1 MHASGGTRVTK
12 RLGALLLALGLV
24 LMVAAPAFA
33 NDLHQATPISFDS
46 TAFPPGDGD
55 CVGVQPGTVVWH
67 FVHTDTSVTDL
78 PSTLTAWFTDNN
90 TAAITSQT
98 VSGYVNGSSIV
109 MYDVTTTTDVSLTS
123 ASDTIENADTGG
135 LLNLSHIC
143 NGGPPPEVPE
153 APFSV
158 LLVVTA
164 AIVGVGFVGWKMRQA
179 GTTA

>member
-1 MHASGGTRVTK
+1 MTK
-12 RLGALLLALGLV
+12 RFGALFLALGLV

-33 NDLHQATPISFDS
+33 NNLHQPTPISFDS
-46 TAFPPGDGD
+46 TAFPPDD
-55 CVGVQPGTVVWH
+55 PVTECVGVQPGTVLWH
-67 FVHTDTSVTDL
+67 FVHTPSSAGL
-78 PSTLTAWFTDNN
+78 PSTLTASFSDN
-90 TAAITSQT
+90 TTLAITSQT
-98 VSGYVNGSSIV
+98 VNGYVNGSSPVV
-109 MYDVTTTTDVSLTS
+109 MYDVTTTTGVTLTS
-123 ASDTIENADTGG
+123 ASDTIVDTS

-143 NGGPPPEVPE
+143 NGGPPPDVPE